1 MLEAKKLHKSSFVV
15 QLQSQQNEKERKKIV
30 QQKRQQQSHETQN
43 RSVVLFKLKEKS
55 N

>member
-15 QLQSQQNEKERKKIV
+15 QFQSQQNEKEKKIV